1 MNLTLNAS
9 SILLCSQPVDFRKS
23 IDGLIDVIIS
33 ALACDPKES
42 IFIFYNR
49 AQTKLKILAWHHN
62 GFVLLLK
69 RLEKNKFFNVKE
81 DVSINVS
88 PQQLNWLLA
97 GLDWVTMS
105 KFGELTYNDF
115 H

>member
-33 ALACDPKES
+33 SLDGDPKQS

-49 AQTKLKILAWHHN
+49 PQTKLKILAWHHN

-81 DVSINVS
+81 GVSISVS
-88 PQQLNWLLA
+88 PQQLSWLLA
-97 GLDWVTMS
+97 GLDWITMS
-105 KFGELTYNDF
+105 QFGELTYKDF

>member
-9 SILLCSQPVDFRKS
+9 SILLCTQPVDFRRS
-23 IDGLIDVIIS
+23 IDGLVDIVLSVID
-33 ALACDPKES
+33 CDPKKG

-49 AQTKLKILAWHHN
+49 TQTKLKILAWHHN

-69 RLEKNKFFNVKE
+69 RLEKNRFFNLKSGAAISVT
-81 DVSINVS
+81 
-88 PQQLNWLLA
+88 PLQLSWLLA
-97 GLDWVTMS
+97 GLDWISMS
-105 KFGELTYNDF
+105 EFGELEYNDF